1 MSRME
6 LIEII
11 YALEQRERALISEK
25 EQLEKKLKEREIL
38 IKESGSIAE
47 AVLGL
52 NKIFEIAQETADQYV
67 ASVTA
72 RYADAEEKIQHLE
85 EEAEEK
91 RWQLDAEAADRS
103 RQMALRAE
111 EISRWMHAEPGL
123 GINPT
128 QKAAPVQKT
137 APNTIEMN
145 TTQNTDEPTVKQ
157 PRKTLDV
164 EIIQSKKE

>member
-1 MSRME
+1 M
-6 LIEII
+6 
-11 YALEQRERALISEK
+11 
-25 EQLEKKLKEREIL
+25 EKKLKEREIM
-38 IKESGSIAE
+38 IEESGSIAE

-67 ASVTA
+67 ASVAA
-72 RYADAEEKIQHLE
+72 RYAGAEEEIQHLE

-91 RWQLDAEAADRS
+91 RWKLDAEAADRS

-123 GINPT
+123 GINPVRKNALAT
-128 QKAAPVQKT
+128 KEETTRKTSSAPKAESAVVKPTRNIQDIKLIQDT
-137 APNTIEMN
+137 A
-145 TTQNTDEPTVKQ
+145 EPTEKK
-157 PRKTLDV
+157 PRTILDV